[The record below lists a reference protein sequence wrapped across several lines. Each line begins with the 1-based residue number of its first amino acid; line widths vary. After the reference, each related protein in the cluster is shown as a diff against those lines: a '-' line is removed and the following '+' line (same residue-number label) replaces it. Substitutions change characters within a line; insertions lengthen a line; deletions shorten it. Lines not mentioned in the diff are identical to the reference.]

1 MTQVSL
7 TRRAAIG
14 LGSAALVLGPNA
26 CAQSLSDPREPSGVW
41 RLGTALPYAVQEI
54 YPTRHNGRIHLAGGF
69 IAKDQTISGATDQH
83 IAYDLQSGVWETLA
97 PLPRARHHPNLIS
110 FNGTLLAIGGFEVGG
125 ADAVWQMQAGIWI
138 FDGETWRDGPS
149 LPQPN
154 GESVL
159 AVIADRLHVCGG
171 RTPVGASNASW
182 NDHNDVAD
190 HYVLDRGDG
199 EWAKA
204 APLPTARNS
213 AAAAV
218 IGADWHVVGG
228 RTVAEG
234 NSAAHEVYD
243 AYEDRWRQAAPL
255 PQAQGGLAAG
265 AVGDKLYA
273 FGGEYFDN
281 GGGVY
286 AECWAYSADTD
297 AWSRLPDMPKPRHGL
312 GAVVV
317 DKEIYLI
324 GGALKVGGR
333 QTSNLVEIFAP

>member
-7 TRRAAIG
+7 TRRSAIG

-26 CAQSLSDPREPSGVW
+26 CAQSMSGPREPAGVW

-54 YPTRHNGRIHLAGGF
+54 YPTRHDGRIHLAGGF

-97 PLPRARHHPNLIS
+97 PIPRARHHPNLVS
-110 FNGTLLAIGGFEVGG
+110 FDGALLAIGGFEVGG
-125 ADAVWQMQAGIWI
+125 ADAVWQMQAGIWT

-190 HYVLDRGDG
+190 HYVLDRSDG
-199 EWAKA
+199 EWVKA

-218 IGADWHVVGG
+218 IGSDWHVVGG

-317 DKEIYLI
+317 AKEIYLI
-324 GGALKVGGR
+324 GGALKVGGQ